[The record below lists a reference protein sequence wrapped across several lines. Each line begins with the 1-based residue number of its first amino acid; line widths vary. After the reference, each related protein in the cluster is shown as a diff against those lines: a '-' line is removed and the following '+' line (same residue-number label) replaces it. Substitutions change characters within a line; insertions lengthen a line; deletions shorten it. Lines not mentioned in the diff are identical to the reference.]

1 MANRSKQKSQRR
13 MQIVM
18 AVFAILVVC
27 SMLASTVS
35 IFVQPVTPT
44 TNTQPQTQPTTIF
57 TTPAP

>member
-35 IFVQPVTPT
+35 IFVQPPTP
-44 TNTQPQTQPTTIF
+44 NTQPQAQPTVLFI
-57 TTPAP
+57 TPAP